1 MADIITH
8 EDLRTAFLQAFN
20 PSLLLKIE
28 VLDSGKKTLGILE
41 CGIQS
46 GSMSIDGQADVRRT
60 ADIIVQPTLT
70 SKIKLMEN
78 SLLWLNKDIRMSV
91 GLYQTK
97 TKEYKY
103 YPLGYYVYSCHLS
116 L

>member
-46 GSMSIDGQADVRRT
+46 GPAYRRYYCAAYAHIQNQIDGK
-60 ADIIVQPTLT
+60 QP
-70 SKIKLMEN
+70 
-78 SLLWLNKDIRMSV
+78 SLA
-91 GLYQTK
+91 
-97 TKEYKY
+97 E
-103 YPLGYYVYSCHLS
+103 
-116 L
+116 

>member
-41 CGIQS
+41 CGI
-46 GSMSIDGQADVRRT
+46 
-60 ADIIVQPTLT
+60 
-70 SKIKLMEN
+70 
-78 SLLWLNKDIRMSV
+78 
-91 GLYQTK
+91 
-97 TKEYKY
+97 
-103 YPLGYYVYSCHLS
+103 
-116 L
+116 